1 MRHHYVI
8 ITSSLLCHHYVI
20 LSGTPINVESN
31 HFEAKMAMASIQQ
44 NVGYSGML
52 QEISPNTSLVNSQT
66 LVNSDMTR
74 TRRSQE
80 NMPKVKKNRLQKVYQ
95 QKQYQGKSLTQYRGK
110 KKQDENETPS
120 ESFLCSETKNM
131 ALKK

>member
-1 MRHHYVI
+1 
-8 ITSSLLCHHYVI
+8 
-20 LSGTPINVESN
+20 
-31 HFEAKMAMASIQQ
+31 MAMASMQQ

-80 NMPKVKKNRLQKVYQ
+80 NMPKVKKNRLQKLYQ